1 MTDLILTNA
10 RIVTGDRI
18 IDGTLIIRDG
28 RIDDIGEGPTSISGA
43 LDMEGDLVIP
53 GLVELHTDSLE
64 GHMTPRPGTDWP
76 ATAAVI
82 AHDSQIAAAGI
93 TTVFD
98 AIAIGALSQ
107 TSARIRRLTEIVTAL
122 QTAIEAKLLRV
133 DHQLHLRCEIS
144 FPNLPDLL
152 EPLINHDLVRLVSV
166 MDHTPGQRQFV
177 KEEKYREYYQGKF
190 GLSDSA
196 MEGFIC
202 EQKAKQEAH
211 GAGNRKY
218 VVSRAQERGI
228 SLASHD
234 DATHDH
240 VREAVNDGMSIAEFP
255 TTVEAAK
262 ASRAH
267 GLSVMMGGPNVVRG
281 GSHSGNVSALDL
293 AALGVLDIVSSDY
306 VPFSLLHA
314 AFVLSDRVES
324 ISLPQAIAMISKT
337 PATSVGLS
345 DRGEI
350 AIGKRADIVRV
361 HASPHHPIVR
371 TVWRDGNRIA

>member
-1 MTDLILTNA
+1 MTDMILTNA

-18 IDGTLIIRDG
+18 VDGTLIVRYG
-28 RIDDIGEGPTSISGA
+28 QIGEIAEGKSSAAGA
-43 LDMEGDLVIP
+43 VDMEGDLLIP

-82 AHDSQIAAAGI
+82 AHDSQIASAGI

-107 TSARIRRLTEIVTAL
+107 TSARIRRLTEMVDAL
-122 QTAIEAKLLRV
+122 QTAVDAKLLRV
-133 DHQLHLRCEIS
+133 DHKLHLRCEVS

-152 EPLINHDLVRLVSV
+152 EPLIDHRLVRLISV

-190 GLSDSA
+190 GLTDSA
-196 MEGFIC
+196 MEAFIR
-202 EQKAKQEAH
+202 EQKAKQVAH
-211 GAGNRKY
+211 GAGNRCY
-218 VVSRAQERGI
+218 VVNQAQERGI

-234 DATHDH
+234 DATHEH
-240 VREAVNDGMSIAEFP
+240 VAEAVSDGMSIAEFP
-255 TTVEAAK
+255 TTVDAAK
-262 ASRAH
+262 ASRSH

-281 GSHSGNVSALDL
+281 GSHSGNVSALEL
-293 AALGVLDIVSSDY
+293 AAHGVLDIVSSDY

-314 AFVLSDRVES
+314 AFVLSDKVEN

-337 PATSVGLS
+337 PAASVGLT

-361 HASPHHPIVR
+361 HPSPHHPIVR
-371 TVWRDGNRIA
+371 AVWREGNRIA